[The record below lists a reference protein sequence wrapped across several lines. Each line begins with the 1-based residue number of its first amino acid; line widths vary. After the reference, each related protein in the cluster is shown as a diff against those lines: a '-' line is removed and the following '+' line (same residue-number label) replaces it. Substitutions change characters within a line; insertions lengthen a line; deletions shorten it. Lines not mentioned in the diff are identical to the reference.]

1 MYYGGDDTVLT
12 IGDNTP
18 CVGVAPA
25 RVITITRPPLTFSL
39 FRASYLYLY
48 NTQRGVL
55 VKQVYV
61 GVTPSCLQP
70 LHSDY
75 VLAAQGTNAVWCLD
89 AGMFR

>member
-1 MYYGGDDTVLT
+1 MRGRGTRARDHNHPPTPHFLT
-12 IGDNTP
+12 
-18 CVGVAPA
+18 
-25 RVITITRPPLTFSL
+25 LSL